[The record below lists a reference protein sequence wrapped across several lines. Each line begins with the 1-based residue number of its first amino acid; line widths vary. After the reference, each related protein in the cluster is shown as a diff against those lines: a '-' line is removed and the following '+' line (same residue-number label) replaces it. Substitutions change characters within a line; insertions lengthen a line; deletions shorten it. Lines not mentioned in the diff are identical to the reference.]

1 MEITDDI
8 QKLCDAMDMAAEHN
22 NGSYFALRPRGIGRR
37 LTLAMYREL
46 QYIMQKLKAGET
58 ATTITEMVAGVCE
71 SYGITVTPHGVG
83 WVIGG
88 EVTHHDQG

>member
-8 QKLCDAMDMAAEHN
+8 QKLCDAMDMAAKHN
-22 NGSYFALRPRGIGRR
+22 NGSYFVLRPRGIGRR

-58 ATTITEMVAGVCE
+58 ATTITEIVAGVCE

-83 WVIGG
+83 WVIGE